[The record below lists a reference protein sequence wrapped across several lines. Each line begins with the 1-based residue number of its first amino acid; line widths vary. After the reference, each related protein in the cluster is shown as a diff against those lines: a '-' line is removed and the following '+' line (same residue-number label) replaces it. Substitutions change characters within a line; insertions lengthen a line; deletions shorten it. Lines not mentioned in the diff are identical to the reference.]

1 MNTQED
7 YDDDEYYDYDYEPDP
22 NAYKEER
29 YLERIE
35 KEKTIN

>member
-7 YDDDEYYDYDYEPDP
+7 YDDDEDYDYDYDYEPDP
-22 NAYKEER
+22 DAYKEEK

-35 KEKTIN
+35 KTIN

>member
-7 YDDDEYYDYDYEPDP
+7 YDDDEGYDYDYEPDP
-22 NAYKEER
+22 DAYKEEK

-35 KEKTIN
+35 KEIY

>member
-7 YDDDEYYDYDYEPDP
+7 YDDDEDYDYEPDP
-22 NAYKEER
+22 DAYKEER

-35 KEKTIN
+35 KEIY

>member
-7 YDDDEYYDYDYEPDP
+7 YDDDEDYDYDYEPDP
-22 NAYKEER
+22 DAYKEEK

-35 KEKTIN
+35 KNH

>member
-7 YDDDEYYDYDYEPDP
+7 YDDDEDYDYDYEPDP
-22 NAYKEER
+22 DAYKEEK

-35 KEKTIN
+35 KTIN

>member
-7 YDDDEYYDYDYEPDP
+7 YDDDEDYDYEPDP
-22 NAYKEER
+22 DAYKEEK

-35 KEKTIN
+35 KTIN

>member
-7 YDDDEYYDYDYEPDP
+7 YDDDEYYDYEPDP
-22 NAYKEER
+22 DAYKEER

>member
-7 YDDDEYYDYDYEPDP
+7 YDDDEDYDYDYEPDP
-22 NAYKEER
+22 DAYKEEK

-35 KEKTIN
+35 KMKTIN

>member
-7 YDDDEYYDYDYEPDP
+7 YDDDEDYDYEPDP
-22 NAYKEER
+22 DAYKEER
-29 YLERIE
+29 YLERIK

>member
-7 YDDDEYYDYDYEPDP
+7 YDDDKDYDYDYEPDP